1 MLIGWTDAGETLLG
15 HSRVPAGASVSGSS
29 RFDGAV
35 VLAVTNSHGV
45 HVLDFFVFAL
55 AAGALLVIAS
65 MRGTTGQH

>member
-1 MLIGWTDAGETLLG
+1 MRVKLFLATAVCLL
-15 HSRVPAGASVSGSS
+15 ALLAVSGSS